1 MIDQLAEG
9 IESLRLPCSWILL
22 FAGIALSIYAR
33 RRSAV
38 VLGAFVSSVI
48 MIAWLRFSGW
58 WFAAPSG
65 VLEVLIGLGL
75 IATIVFAWRRNST
88 WTDVL
93 LGASVGTAAV
103 WSWIPCVGPELGHI
117 LNNATSAP
125 LSHLAGTI
133 AFVGGL
139 LLPFVLI
146 AAMDIAVPPLQQLLD
161 KTWIAGLGA
170 VLLLAF
176 AVLFAGTWSDD
187 LTSMLLQ
194 NSSF

>member
-22 FAGIALSIYAR
+22 FAGIALSVYAR
-33 RRSAV
+33 RRSGV
-38 VLGAFVSSVI
+38 VLGAFVLSVVT
-48 MIAWLRFSGW
+48 IAWLRFSGW
-58 WFAAPSG
+58 WFAVPSG
-65 VLEVLIGLGL
+65 LLQVVIGLGL
-75 IATIVFAWRRNST
+75 IATIILVWRRNST
-88 WTDVL
+88 PTDVL

-103 WSWIPCVGPELGHI
+103 WSWIPCVGPELGDI

-125 LSHLAGTI
+125 FSHLAGTV
-133 AFVGGL
+133 AFIGGL
-139 LLPFVLI
+139 LLPFVLV
-146 AAMDIAVPPLQQLLD
+146 AAMDVALPQVRQLLD

-176 AVLFAGTWSDD
+176 AILFAGTWSDD
-187 LTSMLLQ
+187 LTSMLLR